1 MSKDK
6 EESAGVGNAAL
17 FGEVKKKKGKITYFI
32 MILPKIVL
40 LKLKI
45 FQKISRISGNF

>member
-17 FGEVKKKKGKITYFI
+17 FGEVKKKKGT
-32 MILPKIVL
+32 ILRHFSGKGP
-40 LKLKI
+40 
-45 FQKISRISGNF
+45 SRTTGT

>member
-17 FGEVKKKKGKITYFI
+17 FGEVKKKKGKITNFI
-32 MILPKIVL
+32 LFRFY
-40 LKLKI
+40 LKLCY
-45 FQKISRISGNF
+45 QS